1 MNPLIT
7 DYFGAEQAIVDRLR
21 AALPEL
27 KEIYTPFSIAD
38 MLEASQASPSAHVIY
53 AGDKPQLDPAGRGS
67 TNMVSQQWLVVLAV
81 RSAKAQLQQT
91 KEIRG
96 QAGILVP
103 KVLGALQ
110 GWAPVEWMRPLSRVG
125 GPPAGYSSSFAY
137 FPFMFEGRIIT

>member
-1 MNPLIT
+1 MNKLIT
-7 DYFGAEQAIVDRLR
+7 DYFAAEQAIVDKLR
-21 AALPEL
+21 GDVPEL

-38 MLEASQASPSAHVIY
+38 MLEASQSSPCVHVIY
-53 AGDKPQLDPAGRGS
+53 AGDKPQADPAGRGAAGS
-67 TNMVSQQWLVVLAV
+67 VNQQWMVVLAV

-96 QAGILVP
+96 QAGALVP
-103 KVLGALQ
+103 KILGALQ